1 MDCCT
6 DSSDSSYY
14 KLSLRGSKVN
24 FFYFP
29 SSKCVITN
37 ISGESVTP
45 PTTSTSLRGVTT
57 LHDNNKQ
64 RQ

>member
-1 MDCCT
+1 MDSCV

-37 ISGESVTP
+37 ISAEKP
-45 PTTSTSLRGVTT
+45 L
-57 LHDNNKQ
+57 
-64 RQ
+64 

>member
-1 MDCCT
+1 MDSWT

-14 KLSLRGSKVN
+14 KLSLRGRQVI

-37 ISGESVTP
+37 ISAEKP
-45 PTTSTSLRGVTT
+45 L
-57 LHDNNKQ
+57 
-64 RQ
+64 